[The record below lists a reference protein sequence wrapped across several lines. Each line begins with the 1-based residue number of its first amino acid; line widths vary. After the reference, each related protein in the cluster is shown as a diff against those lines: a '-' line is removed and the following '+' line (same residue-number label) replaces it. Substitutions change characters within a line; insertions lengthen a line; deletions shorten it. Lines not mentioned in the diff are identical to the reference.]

1 MTISSFLEMYLND
14 KGKFVEPLTFVD
26 KIVLPLIVR
35 LYEDQKAEEKEN
47 LNPEKGDPKKK
58 KLSGES
64 KLEEEEIEQP
74 RSESK
79 ILEIKVN
86 SSEMSEKEQEKR
98 DFRSSLQLI
107 NINEIFRAVSIVFVK
122 KCYK

>member
-26 KIVLPLIVR
+26 TIVLPLIVR
-35 LYEDQKAEEKEN
+35 LFEDQKVEEKEN

-64 KLEEEEIEQP
+64 KIEEEEMEQP

-79 ILEIKVN
+79 IPVKLVDL
-86 SSEMSEKEQEKR
+86 SEMSEEEQKKR
-98 DFRSSLQLI
+98 DFSSSKQLI

>member
-1 MTISSFLEMYLND
+1 MTISVFLEMYLDD